1 MCLPSYRVRTHLI
14 LAFRNA
20 SSSSLPKS
28 KDTSSVSSTRAW
40 GHQWR
45 DTGPSQRCRGPLAT
59 TLSAGG
65 APTLL
70 HPPAH
75 LGSSAGPSLGSRIPP
90 PPPSLPPA
98 SPSPLEGSQ
107 HPCHHP
113 PISGIPAALPASS
126 FPEPTWR
133 PQPRLRLHLSLRKG
147 WDAWRAAAGTRGRR
161 EWGSEPEPPVQ
172 PPCWSPV
179 GEGRAGPRAQ
189 SRAGEVGSTALAGA
203 GLGRVPLP
211 GLSGNT
217 A

>member
-45 DTGPSQRCRGPLAT
+45 VTGPSQRCTGPLAR

-75 LGSSAGPSLGSRIPP
+75 LGSSAGPSPGSRIPP
-90 PPPSLPPA
+90 PPPPLPPA
-98 SPSPLEGSQ
+98 SPRPLEGSQ

-133 PQPRLRLHLSLRKG
+133 PQPSLRLHLSLRKG
-147 WDAWRAAAGTRGRR
+147 WGAERAAAVGPGAGGG
-161 EWGSEPEPPVQ
+161 GSEPEPRVQ
-172 PPCWSPV
+172 PPRWSPV

-189 SRAGEVGSTALAGA
+189 SPAGEVG
-203 GLGRVPLP
+203 
-211 GLSGNT
+211 
-217 A
+217 